1 MATQA
6 SAADLIAALGRV
18 DGKAE
23 IVDGEI
29 VVMSPAGYMHN
40 RSAGNIYLSLR
51 QSERETRRGRALSD
65 NAGFVVDLPH
75 RKSFSPDA
83 AFYIGSPP
91 GPGFLQAA
99 PIFAVEVRSPD
110 DYGPSAEKAMVAKRA
125 DYFAAGT
132 AVVWDVD
139 VLREAWI
146 AVYRAAAPDRPT
158 VYRRGEVAEAEP
170 ALPGWTFP
178 VVDLFD

>member
-6 SAADLIAALGRV
+6 SAAELIAALGRV

-23 IVDGEI
+23 VVDGEI
-29 VVMSPAGYMHN
+29 LLISPAGYAHN
-40 RSAGNIYLSLR
+40 RAAGTIYVSLR
-51 QSERETRRGRALSD
+51 QYERESRRGRALSD

-75 RKSFSPDA
+75 RKAFSPDA
-83 AFYIGSPP
+83 AFYVGSPP
-91 GPGFLQAA
+91 GPGFLQGA
-99 PIFAVEVRSPD
+99 PTLAVEVRSPD
-110 DYGPSAEKAMVAKRA
+110 DYGPVAEKAMVAKRA

-139 VLREAWI
+139 VLRDAWI

-158 VYRRGEVAEAEP
+158 IYRRGEHAEAEP
-170 ALPGWTFP
+170 GLPGWSFP
-178 VVDLFD
+178 VDELFE